1 MTTQRKR
8 ERLSPLFLLLSGVT
22 LALASWG
29 LYGLFT
35 VPSVHMPA
43 GLAVLVVGGLDVA
56 AVAFG
61 KHALTVTEDGDSGLP
76 WNLALVLLTA
86 LGAYAQLA
94 HALLV
99 GYPLAVGLVTMAFP
113 IVTVAL
119 FEGQLRRRFR
129 LQGRRTGRVPEPR
142 ATVDLMTWI
151 FYRQLALRATK
162 LSVLDRGLDPD
173 SALMIAERQLVLEAA
188 EEDKPVRGRRMR
200 RTYAAE
206 LAGGEVTDTLHVPS
220 SRVPANTEPDV
231 RTDEPVRTE
240 DEVANVRQRGEIAA
254 AVRNAHAELGP
265 DLDKVYDVVSA
276 AYPGVSRDTVR
287 VTLGRLERTA

>member
-1 MTTQRKR
+1 MTTARKR
-8 ERLSPLFLLLSGVT
+8 ERLSPLFLVLAGVT
-22 LALASWG
+22 LSLASWG

-35 VPSVHMPA
+35 LPSVQMPSP
-43 GLAVLVVGGLDVA
+43 LALLVVGGLDVA

-76 WNLALVLLTA
+76 WNLALVALTG

-94 HALLV
+94 HAVLA

-129 LQGRRTGRVPEPR
+129 LQGRRTGRVAEPR
-142 ATVDLMTWI
+142 ASVDMMMWI
-151 FYRQLALRATK
+151 FYRRLALRATK
-162 LSVLDRGLDPD
+162 IAVLDRGLDPD
-173 SALMIAERQLVLEAA
+173 TAVMIAERQLALEAA
-188 EEDKPVRGRRMR
+188 EEDKPVRSRRMR

-206 LAGGEVTDTLHVPS
+206 LAGGELVDTLHVPS
-220 SRVPANTEPDV
+220 TRTSDPDV
-231 RTDEPVRTE
+231 PDVLPDKA

-254 AVRNAHAELGP
+254 AVRNAHGELGP

-287 VTLGRLERTA
+287 VTLARLERTA

>member
-1 MTTQRKR
+1 MTTQSKR
-8 ERLSPLFLLLSGVT
+8 ERLSPLFLLLAGVT
-22 LALASWG
+22 LSLASWG

-35 VPSVHMPA
+35 LPSVHMPS

-76 WNLALVLLTA
+76 WNLALVGLTG

-94 HALLV
+94 HALLA

-129 LQGRRTGRVPEPR
+129 LQGRRTGRVAEPR

-162 LSVLDRGLDPD
+162 IAVLDRGLDPD
-173 SALMIAERQLVLEAA
+173 TAVMIAERQLALEAA
-188 EEDKPVRGRRMR
+188 EEDKPARPRRMR

-206 LAGGEVTDTLHVPS
+206 LAGGEVADTLHVPS
-220 SRVPANTEPDV
+220 VRTTEDVPDTEEDKPADV
-231 RTDEPVRTE
+231 RR
-240 DEVANVRQRGEIAA
+240 RGEIAA
-254 AVRNAHAELGP
+254 AVRTAHAKLGN
-265 DLDKVYDVVSA
+265 DLDSVYSEVADT
-276 AYPGVSRDTVR
+276 YPDVSRDTVR
-287 VTLGRLERTA
+287 VTLSRLERSA